1 MTVEKIPEDKEPK
14 VPTINVISYE
24 TVDLEKGC
32 YPGVYV
38 MQYFMME
45 DGVNRKEDQEDKD
58 PDTD

>member
-32 YPGVYV
+32 YHGVYV
-38 MQYFMME
+38 MKYFTKD
-45 DGVNRKEDQEDKD
+45 DGAYRK
-58 PDTD
+58 